1 MENVKQYQIS
11 FEKGMTNVPSDV
23 ICSDNEA
30 AELVGMTFENG
41 ELKPIQDAYK
51 MGSLNGRIL
60 YVHHAG
66 TNTLYIV
73 MMNNGVVYRKY
84 SGDAFVAGGEV
95 DSTLTSVK
103 DVKANGNTLII
114 NTDSGMIYY
123 LWNGNGYT
131 KLGDKIPEPSVTL
144 KLCDAGNVTATQAN
158 NDEITP
164 SVLLANLSLNVER
177 QNLWNDFV
185 YGLYAKLKK
194 DANGRKGFTMPFAAR
209 YALELFDGSLIYHS
223 SPILFFPARTR
234 NFGLSSTHDS
244 LFKIHDWTAR
254 MNYCR
259 LDYTCSSDY
268 SDWKDIVK
276 GIKVF
281 VSDEID
287 VYDTTRDAKVGV
299 IKDETYV
306 VNDCIK
312 ANIHD
317 LTDLNRSRQIPGQY
331 TVTPTGNDFYCD
343 ALTSYPFEEIC
354 KTLAENS
361 LFYELCTIQSTSGTE
376 KVLDDFKGADLQNIT
391 TRTQMTGDYFSHNKF
406 VPNFMYPYNGRL
418 HIADVSR
425 SIYSGYMQFTGHD
438 LSISEA
444 IDTYTIYVNIKTSDG
459 ERVAKKAF
467 TTSERIGAF
476 LFYPDPRAYSIT
488 VYSQNNAGYFSRQL
502 KEHPG
507 LNGAYYIE
515 SPLNTIQYTSGTPSF
530 VENMEPEGISNKI
543 LVSEVDNPFVFS
555 LNGYV
560 TVGNGTIMGMAANT
574 AALGQGQ
581 FGQHPL
587 FVFSTDGIWAL
598 STNTVGTYTSVH
610 PFSREVCNNAN
621 SITQTDNAIFFSSEK
636 GLMIITGNTVKCVS
650 EQMNG
655 KNLSVQQEFGVPAT
669 VQSNISFKDY
679 LKTCKIAYDY
689 KDRQLWLVGGA
700 NYHYVFN
707 MNGGTISKVF
717 DINHIYYTAD
727 NYPDTLI
734 QVEGQEGYDVLSLLN
749 KPDINSDESTY
760 DGYLLTRPIKFK
772 SVLTLKSIRQMKHI
786 LLMKGSVSIKLFA
799 SNDCKQWVELHSL
812 RGKPWKYYR
821 IAYTFTN
828 MKATDR
834 FAGTVFLVEERR
846 TEKLR

>member
-11 FEKGMTNVPSDV
+11 FEKGMTNVPSDI

-73 MMNNGVVYRKY
+73 MADNGVVYRKY

-95 DSTLTSVK
+95 DNTLTSVK
-103 DVKANGNTLII
+103 DVKAIGNTLII

-123 LWNGNGYT
+123 LWNGSGYT
-131 KLGDKIPEPSVTL
+131 KLGDKIPEPDVRL
-144 KLCDAGNVTATQAN
+144 KLYDAGTVTDTGENSSEVFRNENATVVLN
-158 NDEITP
+158 NH
-164 SVLLANLSLNVER
+164 
-177 QNLWNDFV
+177 QLWNDFV
-185 YGLYAKLKK
+185 YGFYAKLKK
-194 DANGRKGFTMPFAAR
+194 DANGVKGFTMPFAAR
-209 YALELFDGSLIYHS
+209 YALELYDGSLIYHS
-223 SPILFFPARTR
+223 SPILFFPSRTK
-234 NFGLSSTHDS
+234 NFSMRRGWISDRVATWYVQMQVST
-244 LFKIHDWTAR
+244 LRYA
-254 MNYCR
+254 
-259 LDYTCSSDY
+259 CSSDY
-268 SDWKDIVK
+268 SNWKDIVK
-276 GIKVF
+276 GIKLY
-281 VSDEID
+281 VSDEVDI
-287 VYDTTRDAKVGV
+287 YDTSADA
-299 IKDETYV
+299 EY
-306 VNDCIK
+306 N
-312 ANIHD
+312 
-317 LTDLNRSRQIPGQY
+317 
-331 TVTPTGNDFYCD
+331 TVTESFVYNDYIKVMNDSQLTAGVQLPGEITLTPSSDEAYCNPMKSHSFKD
-343 ALTSYPFEEIC
+343 IFE
-354 KTLAENS
+354 TLAENS
-361 LFYELCTIQSTSGTE
+361 LFYELCSLDNTSGVFKQVTGF
-376 KVLDDFKGADLQNIT
+376 KVADLKNIT
-391 TRTQMTGDYFSHNKF
+391 TKPQMSGDYYSHSKYIPDYIYTFNA
-406 VPNFMYPYNGRL
+406 RL
-418 HIADVSR
+418 HIADFTR
-425 SIYSGYMQFTGHD
+425 SVFEGYNHFTGHD
-438 LSISEA
+438 LPLSDA
-444 IDTYTIYVNIKTSDG
+444 TDTYTIYVNIKTSDG
-459 ERVAKKAF
+459 ERIAKKMF

-488 VYSQNNAGYFSRQL
+488 VYSQNNAGYRTVDL

-530 VENMEPEGISNKI
+530 VENMEPEGIPNKI

-655 KNLSVQQEFGVPAT
+655 KNLSVQQEFGVPAA
-669 VQSNISFKDY
+669 VQSNVSFKDY

-689 KDRQLWLVGGA
+689 KDRQLWLIGGA

-734 QVEGQEGYDVLSLLN
+734 QVEGQGGYDVLSLLN

-786 LLMKGSVSIKLFA
+786 LLMNGSVSIKLFA

>member
-51 MGSLNGRIL
+51 IGSLNGRIL

-66 TNTLYIV
+66 TNTLYIIKTD
-73 MMNNGVVYRKY
+73 NGVFYRKH

-103 DVKANGNTLII
+103 DVKAIGNTLII

-131 KLGDKIPEPSVTL
+131 KLGDKIPEPSVYFVLADGGSVTTMQENSA
-144 KLCDAGNVTATQAN
+144 DAIKYNR
-158 NDEITP
+158 P
-164 SVLLANLSLNVER
+164 VLDTMEVKDHA
-177 QNLWNDFV
+177 LWNDFV
-185 YGLYAKLKK
+185 YGLYSKLKK
-194 DANGRKGFTMPFAAR
+194 DANNEKKFTMPFAVR
-209 YALELFDGSLIYHS
+209 YALELYDESLIYHS
-223 SPILFFPARTR
+223 SPILFFPSRTK
-234 NFGLSSTHDS
+234 NFRMHSSFISDG
-244 LFKIHDWTAR
+244 IANWTVS
-254 MNYCR
+254 MNCCR
-259 LDYTCSSDY
+259 LNYSCSSDY

-276 GIKVF
+276 GVKVF
-281 VSDEID
+281 ISDEID
-287 VYDTTRDAKVGV
+287 IYNTAVDAKIDIVKSGSF
-299 IKDETYV
+299 V
-306 VNDCIK
+306 VYNAIR
-312 ANIHD
+312 ANINN
-317 LTDLNRSRQIPGQY
+317 LTDPNRSRQMPGGIS
-331 TVTPTGNDFYCD
+331 VTTSETDFYCD
-343 ALTSYPFEEIC
+343 ALTSYPFDETY
-354 KTLAENS
+354 KRLAENS

-391 TRTQMTGDYFSHNKF
+391 TRTQMTGDYYSHNKF

-459 ERVAKKAF
+459 ERIAKKMF

-488 VYSQNNAGYFSRQL
+488 VYSQNNAGYRTVDL

-530 VENMEPEGISNKI
+530 VENMEPEGIPNKI

-655 KNLSVQQEFGVPAT
+655 KNLSVQQEFGVPAA
-669 VQSNISFKDY
+669 VQSNVSFKDY

-689 KDRQLWLVGGA
+689 KDRQLWLIGGA

-734 QVEGQEGYDVLSLLN
+734 QVEGQGGYDVLSLLN

-772 SVLTLKSIRQMKHI
+772 SVLTLKSISQMKHI
-786 LLMKGSVSIKLFA
+786 LLMNGSVSIKLFA

>member
-73 MMNNGVVYRKY
+73 MMDNGVFYRKY
-84 SGDAFVAGGEV
+84 VDGEFVAGGEV
-95 DSTLTSVK
+95 DNTLTSVK
-103 DVKANGNTLII
+103 DVKAIGNTLII
-114 NTDSGMIYY
+114 NTDGGMIYY

-131 KLGDKIPEPSVTL
+131 KLGDKIPEPSISL
-144 KLCDAGNVTATQAN
+144 KLYDAGYVTESQS
-158 NDEITP
+158 NDADAIKYSRP
-164 SVLLANLSLNVER
+164 VLDTMEVADHE
-177 QNLWNDFV
+177 LWNNFV
-185 YGLYAKLKK
+185 YGLYTKLKK
-194 DANGRKGFTMPFAAR
+194 DANGTKCFTMPFAAR
-209 YALELFDGSLIYHS
+209 YALELYDGSLIYHS
-223 SPILFFPARTR
+223 SPILFFPSRTK
-234 NFGLSSTHDS
+234 NFYLHATFINSG
-244 LFKIHDWTAR
+244 IANWTAR
-254 MNYCR
+254 MNYCQ
-259 LDYTCSSDY
+259 LKYSSSSDY

-276 GIKVF
+276 GVKLF

-287 VYDTTRDAKVGV
+287 VYNTSTDAKMDIVYSGSLV
-299 IKDETYV
+299 T
-306 VNDCIK
+306 NDYIK
-312 ANIHD
+312 AKND
-317 LTDLNRSRQIPGQY
+317 TQLTAGIQLPGED
-331 TVTPTGNDFYCD
+331 TVNPTENNFYCE
-343 ALTSYPFEEIC
+343 AMTSIPFPDILN
-354 KTLAENS
+354 TLAENS
-361 LFYELCTIQSTSGTE
+361 LFYELCTLNNTSGVE
-376 KVLDDFKGADLQNIT
+376 KTVVDFKGTDLQNIT
-391 TRTQMTGDYFSHNKF
+391 ARTQMTGDYFSHNKF

-459 ERVAKKAF
+459 ERVATKQF
-467 TTSERIGAF
+467 MTSERIGAF

-488 VYSQNNAGYFSRQL
+488 VYSQNNAGYRTVDL

-530 VENMEPEGISNKI
+530 VENMEPESIPNKI

-636 GLMIITGNTVKCVS
+636 GLMIISGNTVKCVS

-655 KNLSVQQEFGVPAT
+655 KNLSVQQEFGVPAA
-669 VQSNISFKDY
+669 VQSNVSFKDY

-689 KDRQLWLVGGA
+689 KDRQLWLIGGA

-717 DINHIYYTAD
+717 DSNHIYYTAD

-734 QVEGQEGYDVLSLLN
+734 QVEGQDGYDVLSLLN

-786 LLMKGSVSIKLFA
+786 LLMNGSVSIKLFA
-799 SNDCKQWVELHSL
+799 SNDCLQWVELHSL